1 MSTKACGFL
10 AITLALPVAAL
21 AQPGGPQAKSI
32 VEVVGDLKTDVE
44 NLKHQQP
51 GAAQPSFP
59 SIRNIEFVNGLA
71 KFKNAGGSTVV
82 DIGEY
87 NGGGLWIYDDRQN
100 VAVSALGGSGHG
112 ILTLSDKGKVRT
124 RIEQNDGGGIARFY
138 GGNAKDE
145 VVAIGAGNQGPGAL
159 WIYNTDYK
167 NVAFIGSS
175 TTGQGLLELSDLH
188 GQSLALLGMGD
199 PGKGGMLSIYG
210 AQGKKT
216 AAFGTGGSGGGSAWF
231 YDADGNR
238 LAEIGSSGDDKL
250 GYFWTKGNDYAEV
263 FDAADA
269 TGLVP
274 GSVVSA
280 SADGR
285 GIVLSDGPYDP
296 KVVGVLSGAGGLAP
310 GVTIGGSGGQGAPT
324 VAMAGQVFVRVSAE
338 GGAIVPGDLLVASS
352 TPGVAMR
359 ASDRARAF
367 GAVVG
372 KALEPWPGTGE
383 GSVRMLVMN
392 H

>member
-1 MSTKACGFL
+1 MSKKPLGFL
-10 AITLALPVAAL
+10 ALSLALPVVVF
-21 AQPGGPQAKSI
+21 AQPGGTQARSI
-32 VEVVGDLKTDVE
+32 VEVVGDLRTDVD
-44 NLKHQQP
+44 NLKRQQP
-51 GAAQPSFP
+51 GAALPSFP
-59 SIRNIEFVNGLA
+59 SIRNIDFVNGLA
-71 KFKNAGGSTVV
+71 KFKNASGLVSV

-87 NGGGLWIYDDRQN
+87 NGGGLWVYDGQQN
-100 VAVSALGGSGHG
+100 AVVSALGGSGHG

-138 GGNAKDE
+138 GGSNKGE

-175 TTGQGLLELSDLH
+175 TTGQGLMELSDLH

-199 PGKGGMLSIYG
+199 PGKGGMLTIYG

-216 AAFGTGGSGGGSAWF
+216 AAIGTGSSGGGSAWF
-231 YDADGNR
+231 YDANGER
-238 LAEIGSSGDDKL
+238 LAEIGSSGDDKT

-263 FDAADA
+263 FDTAGD

-280 SADGR
+280 SADGH
-285 GIVLSDGPYDP
+285 GIVLSDGAYDP

-310 GVTIGGSGGQGAPT
+310 GVTIGGTQAGRT

-338 GGAIVPGDLLVASS
+338 GGAIVRGDLLVASS

-367 GAVVG
+367 GAVFG
-372 KALEPWPGTGE
+372 KAIEPWSGTGE
-383 GSVRMLVMN
+383 GSLRMLVMN